1 MYREYSLNPFFP
13 DHYTHKDMVES
24 KIYTFVKKKM
34 YSQVE
39 LSSENSMISSAKIQQ
54 GLVFTD
60 IKITF
65 WDFFKKWQILKHT
78 NYCQEIT
85 QMRNR
90 ALVIQFSK
98 GN

>member
-39 LSSENSMISSAKIQQ
+39 LSSENSMISSAKI
-54 GLVFTD
+54 
-60 IKITF
+60 
-65 WDFFKKWQILKHT
+65 
-78 NYCQEIT
+78 
-85 QMRNR
+85 
-90 ALVIQFSK
+90 
-98 GN
+98 